1 MIKLE
6 LDVRSAVAVRQA
18 LYREQNG
25 YTSDVSCC
33 PTRIIDIRNIIVN
46 IDNQIEE
53 TLKNES
59 ESTNN

>member
-18 LYREQNG
+18 LFREQSG
-25 YTSDVSCC
+25 YTLDVSCC
-33 PTRIIDIRNIIVN
+33 PTRIIDMRNIIVD

-53 TLKNES
+53 TLKNENPD
-59 ESTNN
+59 T